1 MNMIFIGELWLPPL
15 NPPPT
20 YNNLFFT
27 LGREALVVK
36 GLLAVSIKRLIKDEI
51 AGSWSIN
58 EIRFEIK
65 TLISDSLDIGLK
77 SSTIS
82 DNFLITLGG
91 KVFIFRRFV
100 ADSIK
105 RLLEWRLC

>member
-1 MNMIFIGELWLPPL
+1 MNMIFIGELWLPPI

-20 YNNLFFT
+20 FNNLFFT
-27 LGREALVVK
+27 LGKESLDIKAM
-36 GLLAVSIKRLIKDEI
+36 LAVSIKRLIKDEI

-58 EIRFEIK
+58 EIPFEIK
-65 TLISDSLDIGLK
+65 TLISDSLDMGLI

-82 DNFLITLGG
+82 DNFLITLGC
-91 KVFIFRRFV
+91 KTLIFRGSA

-105 RLLEWRLC
+105 RLLEWQLC